1 MTEKPVSTKA
11 TPDILVVD
19 DNVMSRKVIQH
30 RLEKD
35 GYTVVLA
42 ESGQQAL
49 DIIKTSPVGLV
60 FLDMIMDGVSG
71 LDVLAMLQ
79 ADEKFRDIPVVIV
92 SGSEDA
98 GVEGQCLAAG
108 ARRFLHKPVLA
119 AVLQEA
125 TADLIGA
132 APSASSSMLPVL
144 DETFIDKLVDDYG
157 KEMLVKLIDDFKRIG
172 PECISGF
179 IKAAE
184 GDDQKAM
191 IRYAHDL
198 KSSAAVLGLRR
209 LAELGKAME
218 IACMEGRLDD
228 AKSYSSGL
236 QPALDEALRS
246 L

>member
-1 MTEKPVSTKA
+1 MPT
-11 TPDILVVD
+11 
-19 DNVMSRKVIQH
+19 IQPADLW
-30 RLEKD
+30 R
-35 GYTVVLA
+35 
-42 ESGQQAL
+42 ESG
-49 DIIKTSPVGLV
+49 
-60 FLDMIMDGVSG
+60 
-71 LDVLAMLQ
+71 
-79 ADEKFRDIPVVIV
+79 RY
-92 SGSEDA
+92 
-98 GVEGQCLAAG
+98 
-108 ARRFLHKPVLA
+108 
-119 AVLQEA
+119 
-125 TADLIGA
+125 
-132 APSASSSMLPVL
+132 
-144 DETFIDKLVDDYG
+144 DDYG